1 MREPPPLA
9 GRPGARAPQAR
20 PPQAAGRDAPP
31 GRSSNSYGVEE
42 YRGRG
47 QDSTDSSPCERFRPG
62 CAGAPRFRPA
72 LNFPCIKAY
81 DSKGSFG
88 GLPTATPGIT
98 TMAADSRTPFFDN
111 ARGLIG
117 LLLLA
122 TGCATAPLADHPALD
137 AGVPAAWTGRDDTG
151 GPPALAWWADFGDPG
166 LDDVVQSALLQNYDL
181 QAAAARLDQ
190 ALADSR
196 IAGAD
201 LQPALQV
208 GLNGSQRKQNF
219 IGFPIPGAED
229 RVLSSVF
236 TNFGVSLDLTW
247 EADLWGRLRAGARA
261 ALADL
266 QSRAADLRAAQLSLA
281 GQTTKAWFASAEAQQ
296 QLRLAEASVA
306 SFRISSEYVRER
318 FEQGLRPSLD
328 VRLALSNLA
337 TAEALREQRGQQ
349 FDASIRQLE
358 VLMGRYASGT
368 TAIPS
373 ALPAAPAVIPGGLP
387 AELVRRRPDVV
398 AAERRIAAARQ
409 RLQVAQRDLYPRFSL
424 TANTGTATG
433 ALQDLVKRN
442 FGVWTLLGNVIQ
454 PLLQGG
460 RLRAGVDR
468 AEARAAEE
476 LAVYANTTLQ
486 AFSEVETA
494 LSAEEYLVERER
506 YLEISAEQSRAA
518 ETIADD
524 RYRSGLDDYI
534 TVLESQRLA
543 LQAEGDLIAARRQ
556 RLENRVDLYL
566 ALGGGFDQAP
576 AVPGS
581 GD

>member
-1 MREPPPLA
+1 MAAETGTSFVGAARRLA
-9 GRPGARAPQAR
+9 GL
-20 PPQAAGRDAPP
+20 
-31 GRSSNSYGVEE
+31 
-42 YRGRG
+42 
-47 QDSTDSSPCERFRPG
+47 F
-62 CAGAPRFRPA
+62 
-72 LNFPCIKAY
+72 
-81 DSKGSFG
+81 
-88 GLPTATPGIT
+88 
-98 TMAADSRTPFFDN
+98 
-111 ARGLIG
+111 
-117 LLLLA
+117 LLA
-122 TGCATAPLADHPALD
+122 SGCATAPLEDHSALD
-137 AGVPAAWTGRDDTG
+137 ADVPAAWTARGDTG
-151 GPPALAWWADFGDPG
+151 GRPAPAWWTDFGDPA
-166 LDDVVQSALLQNYDL
+166 LDDVVASTLQRNYDL

-201 LQPALQV
+201 LQPRLQV

-236 TNFGVSLDLTW
+236 TNYGVSLDLTW
-247 EADLWGRLRAGARA
+247 EVDLWGRLQAGARA

-281 GQTTKAWFASAEAQQ
+281 GQTTKAWFAIAEAQQ
-296 QLRLAEASVA
+296 QLRLAEATVA
-306 SFRISSEYVRER
+306 SFRASSEQVRER
-318 FEQGLRPSLD
+318 FEQGLRPALD

-337 TAEALREQRGQQ
+337 SAEALREQRGQQ
-349 FDASIRQLE
+349 LDASIRQLE
-358 VLMGRYASGT
+358 VLMGRYASG
-368 TAIPS
+368 AMAAPS
-373 ALPAAPAVIPGGLP
+373 TLPAAPAVIPGGLP
-387 AELVRRRPDVV
+387 SDLVRRRPDVV

-409 RLQVAQRDLYPRFSL
+409 RLRVAQRELYPQFSL
-424 TANTGTATG
+424 TASTGTATD
-433 ALQDLVKRN
+433 ALQDLVKRD
-442 FGVWTLLGNVIQ
+442 FGVWTLLGNLVQ

-476 LAVYANTTLQ
+476 LAAYANTTLQ

-494 LSAEEYLVERER
+494 LAAEEYLVERER

-566 ALGGGFDQAP
+566 ALGGGFDAAP

>member
-1 MREPPPLA
+1 
-9 GRPGARAPQAR
+9 
-20 PPQAAGRDAPP
+20 
-31 GRSSNSYGVEE
+31 
-42 YRGRG
+42 
-47 QDSTDSSPCERFRPG
+47 
-62 CAGAPRFRPA
+62 
-72 LNFPCIKAY
+72 
-81 DSKGSFG
+81 
-88 GLPTATPGIT
+88 
-98 TMAADSRTPFFDN
+98 MAAETRIRLLYR
-111 ARGLIG
+111 AGGLIG
-117 LLLLA
+117 PLLIA
-122 TGCATAPLADHPALD
+122 GGCATAPLEDHPPLGGD
-137 AGVPAAWTGRDDTG
+137 VPAVWTARDDTAG
-151 GPPALAWWADFGDPG
+151 RPAPAWWADFGDPA
-166 LDDVVQSALLQNYDL
+166 LDEVVDAALRQNYDL
-181 QAAAARLDQ
+181 QAAASRLEQ

-201 LQPALQV
+201 LQPQLQV

-229 RVLSSVF
+229 RVLSTVF
-236 TNFGVSLDLTW
+236 TNYGVSLDLTW

-281 GQTTKAWFASAEAQQ
+281 GQTTKAWFAIAEAGQ
-296 QLRLAEASVA
+296 QLRLAEASVD
-306 SFRISSEYVRER
+306 SFRASAEQVRER
-318 FEQGLRPSLD
+318 FEQGLRPALD

-349 FDASIRQLE
+349 LDAAVRQLE
-358 VLMGRYASGT
+358 VLMGLYATGSI
-368 TAIPS
+368 AMP
-373 ALPAAPAVIPGGLP
+373 ADLPAAPAVIPGGLP

-409 RLQVAQRDLYPRFSL
+409 RLRVAQRDLYPRISL

-433 ALQDLVKRN
+433 ALKDLVKRD

-460 RLRAGVDR
+460 RLRAAVDR

-476 LAVYANTTLQ
+476 LAVYANTALQ

-494 LSAEEYLVERER
+494 LAAEEYLVQRER
-506 YLEISAEQSRAA
+506 YLAVSAEESRAA
-518 ETIADD
+518 EIIADD
-524 RYRSGLDDYI
+524 RYRSGLDNYI

-576 AVPGS
+576 AMPGQAS
-581 GD
+581 AMPGAGD

>member
-1 MREPPPLA
+1 
-9 GRPGARAPQAR
+9 
-20 PPQAAGRDAPP
+20 
-31 GRSSNSYGVEE
+31 
-42 YRGRG
+42 
-47 QDSTDSSPCERFRPG
+47 
-62 CAGAPRFRPA
+62 
-72 LNFPCIKAY
+72 
-81 DSKGSFG
+81 
-88 GLPTATPGIT
+88 
-98 TMAADSRTPFFDN
+98 MAAETRTHLGN
-111 ARGLIG
+111 ARSLIG

-122 TGCATAPLADHPALD
+122 TGCATTAPLADHPALD
-137 AGVPAAWTGRDDTG
+137 ADLPAAWTARDDTG
-151 GPPALAWWADFGDPG
+151 GRPELAWWTDFGDAA
-166 LDDVVQSALLQNYDL
+166 LDDVVQAALRQNYDL
-181 QAAAARLDQ
+181 QAAAARLEQ

-201 LQPALQV
+201 LHPTLQV

-229 RVLSSVF
+229 RVLSTVF
-236 TNFGVSLDLTW
+236 TNYGVSLDLTW
-247 EADLWGRLRAGARA
+247 EADLWGRLRSGARA

-281 GQTTKAWFASAEAQQ
+281 GQTTKAWFAIAEAQQ

-306 SFRISSEYVRER
+306 SFRSSSDQVRER
-318 FEQGLRPSLD
+318 FEQGLRPALD

-337 TAEALREQRGQQ
+337 NAEALREQRGQQ

-358 VLMGRYASGT
+358 VLMGLYASGT
-368 TAIPS
+368 IAIPS
-373 ALPAAPAVIPGGLP
+373 ALPAAPGVIPGGLP

-433 ALQDLVKRN
+433 ALTDLVNRN
-442 FGVWTLLGNVIQ
+442 FGVWTLIGNLIQ
-454 PLLQGG
+454 PLFQGG

-468 AEARAAEE
+468 AGFLAAEE
-476 LAVYANTTLQ
+476 LAVYANTALQ

-494 LSAEEYLVERER
+494 LAAEEYLVKRER
-506 YLEISAEQSRAA
+506 YLEISSEQSRAA

-543 LQAEGDLIAARRQ
+543 LQAEGDLITARRQ

-566 ALGGGFDQAP
+566 ALGGGFDQPP
-576 AVPGS
+576 AMPGS

>member
-1 MREPPPLA
+1 MSAETRTRFLHRA
-9 GRPGARAPQAR
+9 G
-20 PPQAAGRDAPP
+20 
-31 GRSSNSYGVEE
+31 
-42 YRGRG
+42 
-47 QDSTDSSPCERFRPG
+47 
-62 CAGAPRFRPA
+62 
-72 LNFPCIKAY
+72 
-81 DSKGSFG
+81 
-88 GLPTATPGIT
+88 
-98 TMAADSRTPFFDN
+98 
-111 ARGLIG
+111 GLIG
-117 LLLLA
+117 PLLITA
-122 TGCATAPLADHPALD
+122 GCATAPLEDHPALGGD
-137 AGVPAAWTGRDDTG
+137 VPTAWTAREDTG
-151 GPPALAWWADFGDPG
+151 APPALAWWTDFGDPG
-166 LDDVVQSALLQNYDL
+166 LDEVVDAALRQNYDL
-181 QAAAARLDQ
+181 QAAASRLDQ

-201 LQPALQV
+201 LQPQLQV

-229 RVLSSVF
+229 RVLSTVF
-236 TNFGVSLDLTW
+236 TNYGVSLDLTW

-281 GQTTKAWFASAEAQQ
+281 GQTTKAWFAVAEAGQ
-296 QLRLAEASVA
+296 QLRLAEASVD
-306 SFRISSEYVRER
+306 SFRASAEQVRER
-318 FEQGLRPSLD
+318 FEQGLRPALD

-337 TAEALREQRGQQ
+337 NAEALREQRGQQ
-349 FDASIRQLE
+349 LDAAVRQLE
-358 VLMGRYASGT
+358 VLMGLYATGSI
-368 TAIPS
+368 AMP
-373 ALPAAPAVIPGGLP
+373 ADLPAAPAVIPGGLP

-398 AAERRIAAARQ
+398 SAERRIAAARQ
-409 RLQVAQRDLYPRFSL
+409 RLQVARRDLYPRISL

-433 ALQDLVKRN
+433 ELKDLIKRD

-460 RLRAGVDR
+460 RLRAAVDR

-476 LAVYANTTLQ
+476 LAVYANTALQ

-494 LSAEEYLVERER
+494 LAAEEYLVQRER
-506 YLEISAEQSRAA
+506 YLSVSAEQSRAA
-518 ETIADD
+518 EIIADD

-576 AVPGS
+576 AMPGS

>member
-1 MREPPPLA
+1 
-9 GRPGARAPQAR
+9 
-20 PPQAAGRDAPP
+20 
-31 GRSSNSYGVEE
+31 
-42 YRGRG
+42 
-47 QDSTDSSPCERFRPG
+47 
-62 CAGAPRFRPA
+62 
-72 LNFPCIKAY
+72 
-81 DSKGSFG
+81 
-88 GLPTATPGIT
+88 
-98 TMAADSRTPFFDN
+98 MAAETGTRFLERTG
-111 ARGLIG
+111 GLIG
-117 LLLLA
+117 LLLIA
-122 TGCATAPLADHPALD
+122 AGCATAPLEDHPALGGD
-137 AGVPAAWTGRDDTG
+137 VPAAWTARDDTG
-151 GPPALAWWADFGDPG
+151 GRPALAWWTDFGDPA
-166 LDDVVQSALLQNYDL
+166 LDDVVEAALRQNYDL
-181 QAAAARLDQ
+181 QAAASRLEQ

-196 IAGAD
+196 VAGAD
-201 LQPALQV
+201 LQPQLQV

-229 RVLSSVF
+229 RVLSTVF
-236 TNFGVSLDLTW
+236 TNYGVSLDLTW

-281 GQTTKAWFASAEAQQ
+281 GQTTKAWFAIAEARQ

-306 SFRISSEYVRER
+306 SFRASSEQVRER
-318 FEQGLRPSLD
+318 FEQGLRPALD

-337 TAEALREQRGQQ
+337 SAEALREQRGQQ
-349 FDASIRQLE
+349 FDAAIRQLE
-358 VLMGRYASGT
+358 VLLGLYASGT
-368 TAIPS
+368 VVIPS
-373 ALPAAPAVIPGGLP
+373 DLPAAPGSIPGGLP

-398 AAERRIAAARQ
+398 SAERRIAAARQ
-409 RLQVAQRDLYPRFSL
+409 RLRVAQRDLYPRISL

-433 ALQDLVKRN
+433 ALQDLVKRD

-460 RLRAGVDR
+460 RLRAAVDR

-476 LAVYANTTLQ
+476 LAIYANTALQ

-494 LSAEEYLVERER
+494 LAAEEYLVERER
-506 YLEISAEQSRAA
+506 YLAISAEQSRAA
-518 ETIADD
+518 EIIADD
-524 RYRSGLDDYI
+524 RYRTGLDDYI

-566 ALGGGFDQAP
+566 ALGGGFDQA
-576 AVPGS
+576 AAMPGA

>member
-1 MREPPPLA
+1 MSAETRTRFLYRA
-9 GRPGARAPQAR
+9 G
-20 PPQAAGRDAPP
+20 
-31 GRSSNSYGVEE
+31 
-42 YRGRG
+42 
-47 QDSTDSSPCERFRPG
+47 
-62 CAGAPRFRPA
+62 
-72 LNFPCIKAY
+72 
-81 DSKGSFG
+81 
-88 GLPTATPGIT
+88 
-98 TMAADSRTPFFDN
+98 
-111 ARGLIG
+111 GLIG
-117 LLLLA
+117 PLLLA
-122 TGCATAPLADHPALD
+122 AGCATAPLEDHPALGSD
-137 AGVPAAWTGRDDTG
+137 VPTAWTARNDTADR
-151 GPPALAWWADFGDPG
+151 PALAWWTDFGDAG
-166 LDDVVQSALLQNYDL
+166 LDEVVDAALRQNYDL
-181 QAAAARLDQ
+181 QAAASRLEQ

-201 LQPALQV
+201 LQPQLQV

-229 RVLSSVF
+229 RVLSTVF
-236 TNFGVSLDLTW
+236 TNYGVSLDLTW

-281 GQTTKAWFASAEAQQ
+281 GQTTKAWFAIAEAGQ

-306 SFRISSEYVRER
+306 SFRASAEQVGER
-318 FEQGLRPSLD
+318 FEQGLRPALD

-337 TAEALREQRGQQ
+337 NAEALREQRGQQ
-349 FDASIRQLE
+349 LDAAIRQLE
-358 VLMGRYASGT
+358 VLMGLYATGSI
-368 TAIPS
+368 AMP
-373 ALPAAPAVIPGGLP
+373 ADLPGAPAVIPGGLP

-398 AAERRIAAARQ
+398 SAERRIAAARQ
-409 RLQVAQRDLYPRFSL
+409 RLQVARRDLYPRISL

-433 ALQDLVKRN
+433 ELKDLIKRD

-460 RLRAGVDR
+460 RLRAAVDR

-476 LAVYANTTLQ
+476 LAVYANTALQ

-494 LSAEEYLVERER
+494 LAAEEYLVQRER
-506 YLEISAEQSRAA
+506 YLSVSAEQSRAA
-518 ETIADD
+518 EIIADD
-524 RYRSGLDDYI
+524 RYRSGLDNYI

-576 AVPGS
+576 AMPGA

>member
-1 MREPPPLA
+1 MAAETGTSFVGAARRLA
-9 GRPGARAPQAR
+9 GL
-20 PPQAAGRDAPP
+20 
-31 GRSSNSYGVEE
+31 
-42 YRGRG
+42 
-47 QDSTDSSPCERFRPG
+47 F
-62 CAGAPRFRPA
+62 
-72 LNFPCIKAY
+72 
-81 DSKGSFG
+81 
-88 GLPTATPGIT
+88 
-98 TMAADSRTPFFDN
+98 
-111 ARGLIG
+111 
-117 LLLLA
+117 LLA
-122 TGCATAPLADHPALD
+122 SGCATAPLEDHPALD
-137 AGVPAAWTGRDDTG
+137 ADVPAAWTARGDTG
-151 GPPALAWWADFGDPG
+151 GRPAPAWWTDFGDPA
-166 LDDVVQSALLQNYDL
+166 LDDVVASTLQRNYDL

-201 LQPALQV
+201 LQPRLQV

-236 TNFGVSLDLTW
+236 TNYGVSLDLTW
-247 EADLWGRLRAGARA
+247 EVDLWGRLRAGARA

-281 GQTTKAWFASAEAQQ
+281 GQTTKAWFAIAEAQQ
-296 QLRLAEASVA
+296 QLRLAEATVA
-306 SFRISSEYVRER
+306 SFRISSEQVRER
-318 FEQGLRPSLD
+318 FEQGLRPALD

-337 TAEALREQRGQQ
+337 SAEALREQRGQQ
-349 FDASIRQLE
+349 LDAAIRQLE
-358 VLMGRYASGT
+358 VLMGRYASGSM
-368 TAIPS
+368 AAPS
-373 ALPAAPAVIPGGLP
+373 TLPAAPAVIPGGLP
-387 AELVRRRPDVV
+387 SDLVRRRPDVV

-409 RLQVAQRDLYPRFSL
+409 RLRVAQRELYPQFSL
-424 TANTGTATG
+424 TASTGTATD
-433 ALQDLVKRN
+433 ALQDLVKRD
-442 FGVWTLLGNVIQ
+442 FGVWTLLGNLVQ

-476 LAVYANTTLQ
+476 LAAYANTTLQ

-494 LSAEEYLVERER
+494 LAAEEYLVERER
-506 YLEISAEQSRAA
+506 HLEMSAEQSRAA

-566 ALGGGFDQAP
+566 ALGGGFDAAP

-581 GD
+581 GG

>member
-1 MREPPPLA
+1 MSAETRTRFLH
-9 GRPGARAPQAR
+9 RA
-20 PPQAAGRDAPP
+20 
-31 GRSSNSYGVEE
+31 
-42 YRGRG
+42 
-47 QDSTDSSPCERFRPG
+47 
-62 CAGAPRFRPA
+62 
-72 LNFPCIKAY
+72 
-81 DSKGSFG
+81 G
-88 GLPTATPGIT
+88 GLLGP
-98 TMAADSRTPFFDN
+98 
-111 ARGLIG
+111 
-117 LLLLA
+117 LLLA
-122 TGCATAPLADHPALD
+122 AGCATAPLEDHPALGSD
-137 AGVPAAWTGRDDTG
+137 VPTAWTARDDTADR
-151 GPPALAWWADFGDPG
+151 PAPAWWTDFGDSG
-166 LDDVVQSALLQNYDL
+166 LDEVVDAALRQNYDL
-181 QAAAARLDQ
+181 QAAASRLEQ

-201 LQPALQV
+201 LQPQLQV

-229 RVLSSVF
+229 RVLSTVF
-236 TNFGVSLDLTW
+236 TNYGVSLDLTW

-281 GQTTKAWFASAEAQQ
+281 GQTTKAWFAIAEAGQ

-306 SFRISSEYVRER
+306 SFRASAEQVGER
-318 FEQGLRPSLD
+318 FEQGLRPALD

-337 TAEALREQRGQQ
+337 NAEALREQRGQQ
-349 FDASIRQLE
+349 LDAAIRQLE
-358 VLMGRYASGT
+358 VLMGLYATGSI
-368 TAIPS
+368 AMP
-373 ALPAAPAVIPGGLP
+373 ADLPAAPAVIPGGLP

-398 AAERRIAAARQ
+398 SAERRIAAARQ
-409 RLQVAQRDLYPRFSL
+409 RLQVARRDLYPRISL

-433 ALQDLVKRN
+433 ELKDLVKRD

-460 RLRAGVDR
+460 RLRAAVDR

-476 LAVYANTTLQ
+476 LAVYANTALQ

-494 LSAEEYLVERER
+494 LAAEEYLVQRER
-506 YLEISAEQSRAA
+506 YLSVSAEQSRAA
-518 ETIADD
+518 EIIADD
-524 RYRSGLDDYI
+524 RYRSGLDNYI

-576 AVPGS
+576 AMPGA